1 MTEDDAIEA
10 ITQAMEKAGIDPA
23 MIYATRVTGLL
34 PFEESPHLIP
44 EVDLQE
50 WNDAVEDYRCLMS

>member
-1 MTEDDAIEA
+1 MTEDKAIEA

-34 PFEESPHLIP
+34 PTEGNIHLIAA
-44 EVDLQE
+44 VDLQE
-50 WNDAVEDYRCLMS
+50 WQDAVEDYRSVMS